1 MTMDLAKVIEVGG
14 SVIKGIIGDE
24 KAQKF
29 ICGTYADGTPRNV
42 FDAVNEEF
50 LSPKQK
56 NKLRKKKKK
65 KKKKKPAKLVL

>member
-1 MTMDLAKVIEVGG
+1 MAVDIGKVIEIGG
-14 SVIKGIIGDE
+14 AVVKGIVGDE

-29 ICGTYADGTPRNV
+29 ICGTYSDGTPRNV

-56 NKLRKKKKK
+56 ARIKKKKK
-65 KKKKKPAKLVL
+65 KKKKKNVKFKL